1 MGNEEIKIVGE
12 TSGEVPKPI
21 SLETGGPLNDKS
33 NQVTQEDFDHLKRK
47 LTDLR
52 DDLRQEKASTLV
64 IFGIF
69 ASIIAFLSVNVQVF
83 QTIKSPISIFGINL
97 FILGGLALFLL
108 LLIELSKGIN
118 SEKFDTKNIN
128 LFSSQIFKVILTCLV
143 LGSLLICVDNLHIF
157 KEHRNDGILIR
168 VQQ

>member
-1 MGNEEIKIVGE
+1 MGDKINDNITMGGEEV
-12 TSGEVPKPI
+12 I
-21 SLETGGPLNDKS
+21 STLKTGGPLNDRK
-33 NQVTQEDFDHLKRK
+33 NLPTVEDYESLNRK
-47 LTDLR
+47 IIDLR
-52 DDLRQEKASTLV
+52 DDLKQEKASTLV

-83 QTIKSPISIFGINL
+83 QTIKSPLSIFGINL

-128 LFSSQIFKVILTCLV
+128 LFSTQIFQIILTCLV
-143 LGSLLICVDNLHIF
+143 LGSLLVCADNLHIF
-157 KEHRNDGILIR
+157 KEYRNDGILIK
-168 VQQ
+168 VEQ